1 MRTSV
6 FGLIKD
12 DIEAEIEA
20 DTVLLPE
27 HLPAD
32 RLSPGSNR
40 HIAFASEPEPVN
52 GQILNPAGVNVTLL
66 PMAIGGDEPEPL
78 HPVPLHP
85 VPLHPEH
92 ALPDLPHEAKAQGPG
107 ETKPAVKIFGKG
119 QLLAF
124 AVLAL
129 LLHLGI
135 VALLSTFNWQ
145 IPQSLSKQQPKPAAL
160 KSYLY
165 VAPPAPVIAE
175 LPPEPSAPLPN
186 EAQVEPIQAEAK
198 PEVETEPKPDPKPT
212 LETKKAAQ
220 IVAEVEEQVQ
230 EPLPEVEQEKQAGQ
244 AAAQNQ
250 FARTP
255 VDAQPKLDFST
266 SASRFIADKNAQALE
281 TLGQEYADRKTIPG
295 GMSEMLPDMEVLE
308 VPNADD
314 IYKPSTL
321 DHRLDPNRIIKK
333 GDTCYRIVKVP
344 TPLNPHAENPGFP
357 FNCGG
362 DKVKQAIKEGINRHL
377 ERMGRKIN
385 R

>member
-40 HIAFASEPEPVN
+40 HIAFASDDGP
-52 GQILNPAGVNVTLL
+52 ILNPAGLNVTLL

-85 VPLHPEH
+85 EH
-92 ALPDLPHEAKAQGPG
+92 ALPDLQQEAEVQGPG
-107 ETKPAVKIFGKG
+107 EAKPALKIFGKG

-124 AVLAL
+124 SALAL

-135 VALLSTFNWQ
+135 VALLSTLNWQ
-145 IPQSLSKQQPKPAAL
+145 IPQSLSKQQPKPPPL

-186 EAQVEPIQAEAK
+186 EAPVEPIQADAK
-198 PEVETEPKPDPKPT
+198 PEVETEPKPNPKPK

-220 IVAEVEEQVQ
+220 IVTQVEGLVQEQ
-230 EPLPEVEQEKQAGQ
+230 EPLPEAEQDKQAGQ

-266 SASRFIADKNAQALE
+266 SASRFIAKQNTQAL
-281 TLGQEYADRKTIPG
+281 TASGQEYADRKTTPG